1 LEATRA
7 AGVSDNKVYVD
18 PLTLTIATMTQSAM
32 IACETIHAVHEKYP
46 EVHFTMGLSNISFG
60 LPARKQ
66 VNRGLLI
73 LAMQAGLD
81 SAILD
86 PLDKELQAAI
96 VTTELLLGKDRHC
109 MNYLKASRKGLFE

>member
-1 LEATRA
+1 
-7 AGVSDNKVYVD
+7 
-18 PLTLTIATMTQSAM
+18 
-32 IACETIHAVHEKYP
+32 
-46 EVHFTMGLSNISFG
+46 
-60 LPARKQ
+60 
-66 VNRGLLI
+66 LI

-96 VTTELLLGKDRHC
+96 VTTELLLGKDKHC